1 MIQMPSSPR
10 HQTVK
15 LAAREPQ
22 ETGLIAS
29 SNWGLHCY
37 NRRRKS
43 VTADQSNSE
52 SFVEYSRWKCGE
64 MNIAA
69 ETSPIARSGPVASP
83 LEHWRRGDLCPAT
96 AEAPVQRKATRIAH
110 AKSQVFAEAMESSLA
125 VTGSQRGNLARRPC
139 GPKSQRPTSGFPEF
153 DRWKRGNL
161 DTEAETAP
169 LGQSKSVR
177 TPLEFWRAE
186 TAMSDVAN
194 ADAAEVNS
202 MLSGSEGRTMKRSKG
217 LSRGFPEF
225 DRWRRGSLDIGAE
238 SAPLGRSKP
247 VASPHEAWRAP
258 CSSSTFNTVRYE
270 YHKTPIEGLA

>member
-22 ETGLIAS
+22 NTDLIAS

-43 VTADQSNSE
+43 VTADQSNTE

-69 ETSPIARSGPVASP
+69 ETSPIARSVPVASP

-96 AEAPVQRKATRIAH
+96 AEATAPVQRKATRIAH
-110 AKSQVFAEAMESSLA
+110 AKSQVLAEAMEASLVVA
-125 VTGSQRGNLARRPC
+125 GSQRGNLARRPF
-139 GPKSQRPTSGFPEF
+139 GPKSQRPTSSFPEF

-161 DTEAETAP
+161 DIEAETGP
-169 LGQSKSVR
+169 LGRSKSVT
-177 TPLEFWRAE
+177 TPLEPWRAE

-202 MLSGSEGRTMKRSKG
+202 TSALSGSEGRTEQG
-217 LSRGFPEF
+217 ALQASRGDATGLERP
-225 DRWRRGSLDIGAE
+225 SGAV
-238 SAPLGRSKP
+238 SAPISSDPRLHRSNSGNP
-247 VASPHEAWRAP
+247 LLIPLLRFMVH
-258 CSSSTFNTVRYE
+258 STPSDITK
-270 YHKTPIEGLA
+270 H